1 MKKIYKNWYFHN
13 IVGHPVMGIIVL
25 IAVVFGS
32 KHLLNLAHKV
42 HDVTLPEVL

>member
-25 IAVVFGS
+25 TAVILKFE
-32 KHLLNLAHKV
+32 HLKKLAHQV
-42 HDVTLPEVL
+42 HDVTLPEVV